1 MTKEEKDLIYQKLV
15 HILMSLKVLDF
26 NYATMELEHVIE
38 LKVSKNR
45 RLKWQQKSAVKPKN

>member
-15 HILMSLKVLDF
+15 HILMSLEVLDF

-38 LKVSKNR
+38 LIKF
-45 RLKWQQKSAVKPKN
+45 QKTED